1 MSDRSSCQ
9 SMNQADGKP
18 IDMFL
23 KRLIKTK
30 ANNTN
35 DNNNSNKIDDDNTT
49 TSMY

>member
-1 MSDRSSCQ
+1 MSDSSLCQ

-18 IDMFL
+18 IDMFV

-35 DNNNSNKIDDDNTT
+35 NNDNNN
-49 TSMY
+49 

>member
-23 KRLIKTK
+23 KRLKTK

>member
-18 IDMFL
+18 IDMFV

-35 DNNNSNKIDDDNTT
+35 NNDDNN
-49 TSMY
+49 